1 MGRTILSSITTTSFI
16 YKVVGKM
23 TATEAPL
30 VSAPQVQDGKSPV
43 KEKKPEEVQEE
54 ATTFL
59 TTGKRHLL
67 VKDIPAAVSEF
78 AQACELLSATFG
90 ETGKECAEA
99 YYYYGKALLEM
110 SRLESGVLGN
120 ALDGVPEE
128 EDEANS
134 SKVEDP
140 AKMTDEEK
148 KEVAEKVEEALKENL
163 VELEKKDEVNQAEES
178 KTTEDNNYEV
188 VKEDE
193 SKKDEDKKDDDK
205 KEEDEGMEEGEDS
218 QDDGESNNEAMET
231 EKVVEGEG
239 ESVAKEGDEKTA
251 DKKDEEEEP
260 SNLQLAWEMLELAK
274 VIYTKV
280 LETADDKD
288 KKAIEEKLCRAILT
302 LGEVSIENENY
313 SQAVEDIK
321 MCLKKQEGFSKDSR
335 LIAETQYQLGVAQGF
350 NSEYDEAVQSLN
362 SAIQI
367 IKERVKNIKGLKNS
381 SEDKKIGELEASI
394 YEKEIEEPEVLIPE
408 IEEKITDTKDMKK
421 EAETKQASDKKAKV
435 EVKPS
440 GDVKSVSTIAVK
452 RKAEESTSP
461 NKKTNNEE
469 KTAAAV

>member
-1 MGRTILSSITTTSFI
+1 MGRTILSSITTTSSI

-23 TATEAPL
+23 TATDAPV

-54 ATTFL
+54 ASTFL

-90 ETGKECAEA
+90 ETGKECAES
-99 YYYYGKALLEM
+99 YYYYGRALLEM

-178 KTTEDNNYEV
+178 KTTEDHDGV
-188 VKEDE
+188 SKE
-193 SKKDEDKKDDDK
+193 DEDKKDADK
-205 KEEDEGMEEGEDS
+205 KEEDEGMEEGEGS

-239 ESVAKEGDEKTA
+239 ESASKEGDEKTT
-251 DKKDEEEEP
+251 DKKDDEEEP

-274 VIYTKV
+274 VIYPKV
-280 LETADDKD
+280 LGTADEKD
-288 KKAIEEKLCRAILT
+288 KKAIEEKLCRVILT

-321 MCLKKQEGFSKDSR
+321 MCLKKQEAFSKDSR
-335 LIAETQYQLGVAQGF
+335 LVAETHYQLGVAQGF
-350 NSEYDEAVQSLN
+350 NSQYDEAVESLN

-367 IKERVKNIKGLKNS
+367 IKERVKNIKGLKS
-381 SEDKKIGELEASI
+381 SSGDKKEVGELEVSI
-394 YEKEIEEPEVLIPE
+394 YEKEIEEL
-408 IEEKITDTKDMKK
+408 ITDTKDMKK
-421 EAETKQASDKKAKV
+421 EAETKQKDDDKTKV
-435 EVKPS
+435 EDKTT

-452 RKAEESTSP
+452 RKAEDSTSP